1 MLLGNYFDG
10 IHKNYKKL
18 FFSGI
23 SFNTRSL
30 KKNNIF
36 FAIKGNSIDGN
47 KFISKAIEKG
57 SKIIVTEQKIK
68 DYRNGI
74 LFIRTKNIRKLLA
87 EVSFKIYNKIPK
99 NLVAVTG
106 TNGKS
111 SVAEFYLQIMQL
123 NKKKVASIGT
133 LGVKSKNINLNL
145 FNTTTDPINLGQIL
159 QKLKKEKV
167 DNVIMEASS
176 HGLKQ
181 YRLDG
186 LKFKSGIF
194 TNLSHIINTGIS
206 G

>member
-106 TNGKS
+106 TNVKS
-111 SVAEFYLQIMQL
+111 SVA
-123 NKKKVASIGT
+123 
-133 LGVKSKNINLNL
+133 
-145 FNTTTDPINLGQIL
+145 
-159 QKLKKEKV
+159 
-167 DNVIMEASS
+167 
-176 HGLKQ
+176 
-181 YRLDG
+181 
-186 LKFKSGIF
+186 
-194 TNLSHIINTGIS
+194 
-206 G
+206 